1 MMLNRSEKQLIRSQW
16 DGWRL
21 RWRPDGSVVG
31 KFWES
36 KPWALL
42 YPIGE
47 ARQHVDRLKRGDTT
61 MPQPYTFKKNSQY
74 LHDSE
79 REEAKKVIQ
88 RLRASGAHPRDVALK
103 AGITCSAVYAWYAG
117 SQLPNQKSYAKL
129 KTYLSSQQ
137 PNTP

>member
-1 MMLNRSEKQLIRSQW
+1 MLNRSEKQLIKDHW
-16 DGWRL
+16 EGWRL

-31 KFWES
+31 RMS
-36 KPWALL
+36 QNGPWALL
-42 YPIGE
+42 YSLE
-47 ARQHVDRLKRGDTT
+47 TARQLVDHIKRGN

-79 REEAKKVIQ
+79 REEAKNAIQ
-88 RLRASGAHPRDVALK
+88 RLKASGAHPRDVALK

-117 SQLPNQKSYAKL
+117 SQLPNQRSYEKLKSYLA
-129 KTYLSSQQ
+129 SRQ